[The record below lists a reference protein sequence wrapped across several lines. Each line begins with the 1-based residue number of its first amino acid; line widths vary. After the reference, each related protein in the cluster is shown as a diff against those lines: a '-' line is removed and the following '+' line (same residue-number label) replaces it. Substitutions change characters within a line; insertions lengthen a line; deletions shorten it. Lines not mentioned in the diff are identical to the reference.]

1 MPGPWSLTKMRQP
14 SESGSATM
22 RTSPRSLYLSAL
34 PSRFCSASRTS
45 ARSLCPAAPAGTALT
60 SERWRQNGARVT
72 QDSGGRIY
80 VTAKQRQFAKDN
92 FTQLDHKI
100 VITRYSRDG
109 TPDAAFGG
117 GGYKLLDRNP
127 QNAGM
132 FESFEVY
139 TFVDA
144 NNRTHV
150 LDGNLLWRLT
160 PGGRVDMTLSRTA

>member
-1 MPGPWSLTKMRQP
+1 M
-14 SESGSATM
+14 
-22 RTSPRSLYLSAL
+22 
-34 PSRFCSASRTS
+34 
-45 ARSLCPAAPAGTALT
+45 
-60 SERWRQNGARVT
+60 
-72 QDSGGRIY
+72 
-80 VTAKQRQFAKDN
+80 TAKQRPFAKDN

-117 GGYKLLDRNP
+117 SGYKLLDRNP

-150 LDGNLLWRLT
+150 LDGNRL
-160 PGGRVDMTLSRTA
+160 GGSRPAGA